1 MSTLYIYNTLTK
13 SNLEKH
19 PDLFGLFFQV
29 EKNATFPYIIVS

>member
-1 MSTLYIYNTLTK
+1 MSTLYTYNTLTK

-29 EKNATFPYIIVS
+29 EKNATFLHVIVS

>member
-13 SNLEKH
+13 SNLEKY

-29 EKNATFPYIIVS
+29 KKNATFPYIIVS